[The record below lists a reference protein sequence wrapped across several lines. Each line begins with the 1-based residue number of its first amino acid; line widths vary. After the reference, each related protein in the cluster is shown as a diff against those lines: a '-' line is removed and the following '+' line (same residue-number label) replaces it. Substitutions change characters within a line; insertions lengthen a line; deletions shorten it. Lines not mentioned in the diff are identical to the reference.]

1 MVITLLCIFVMI
13 AGAILHYKFDDS
25 YKYYDLDAGGLACML
40 LGGLAT
46 FIAVVVI
53 IIGHTGVDTS
63 IYKAHM
69 QRESIIKQI
78 ECVNSEYEDITRSK
92 VIEKTYNWNKIVY
105 SAKYWGKSPFTNWFW
120 SQEYVDSLEYIDLE
134 D

>member
-1 MVITLLCIFVMI
+1 MVITLLCILVII
-13 AGAILHYKFDDS
+13 AGAILHYKFKDS
-25 YKYYDLDAGGLACML
+25 LKYDCLDMGGLTCML
-40 LGGLAT
+40 LGGIAT
-46 FIAVVVI
+46 FIVVVVI

-92 VIEKTYNWNKIVY
+92 VIEKAYNWNKIVY
-105 SAKYWGKSPFTNWFW
+105 SAKYWSKSPFTNWFW
-120 SQEYVDSLEYIDLE
+120 SKKYVDSLEYIDLE

>member
-1 MVITLLCIFVMI
+1 MVITLLCILVII
-13 AGAILHYKFDDS
+13 AGAILHYKFKDNL
-25 YKYYDLDAGGLACML
+25 KYDDLDTGGLICML
-40 LGGLAT
+40 LGGMAT
-46 FIAVVVI
+46 FIVVVVI
-53 IIGHTGVDTS
+53 IIGHIGVDAS

-69 QRESIIKQI
+69 QHESIIKQI

-92 VIEKTYNWNKIVY
+92 VIEKVYDWNENVY

-120 SQEYVDSLEYIDLE
+120 SQEYVDSLEYINLE

>member
-13 AGAILHYKFDDS
+13 VGAILQYKFKDS
-25 YKYYDLDAGGLACML
+25 FKYESLDTGGCVCML
-40 LGGLAT
+40 LGGIAT
-46 FIAVVVI
+46 CIVVVFI
-53 IIGHTGVDTS
+53 IIGHTGVDAS
-63 IYKAHM
+63 IYEART

-92 VIEKTYNWNKIVY
+92 VIEKAYNWNKIVY

>member
-1 MVITLLCIFVMI
+1 MVITLLCIFVTI
-13 AGAILHYKFDDS
+13 AGAILHYKFEDS
-25 YKYYDLDAGGLACML
+25 YKYYDLDVGGLVCML

-46 FIAVVVI
+46 FIVVVVI
-53 IIGHTGVDTS
+53 IIG
-63 IYKAHM
+63 HM

-78 ECVNSEYEDITRSK
+78 ECVNSKYEDITRSK
-92 VIEKTYNWNKIVY
+92 VIEKAYDWNKNVY
-105 SAKYWGKSPFTNWFW
+105 SAKYWGKHSFTNWFW

>member
-1 MVITLLCIFVMI
+1 MVITLLCIFVTI
-13 AGAILHYKFDDS
+13 AGAILHYKFEDS
-25 YKYYDLDAGGLACML
+25 CKYYDLDAGGIACML
-40 LGGLAT
+40 LGGIAT
-46 FIAVVVI
+46 CIAVVAI
-53 IIGHTGVDTS
+53 IIGHAGVDVD
-63 IYKAHM
+63 IYKAHT

-92 VIEKTYNWNKIVY
+92 VIEKAYDWNKNVY

-120 SQEYVDSLEYIDLE
+120 SQEYVDSLEYIELE

>member
-1 MVITLLCIFVMI
+1 MVITLLCIFVTI
-13 AGAILHYKFDDS
+13 AGAILHYTFEDS
-25 YKYYDLDAGGLACML
+25 WKYNSLDAGGFVCML
-40 LGGLAT
+40 LGGIAT
-46 FIAVVVI
+46 CIAVVTI
-53 IIGHTGVDTS
+53 IIGHAGVDVD

-92 VIEKTYNWNKIVY
+92 VIEKAYDWNKNVY
-105 SAKYWGKSPFTNWFW
+105 SAKYWGKNPFTNWFW

>member
-1 MVITLLCIFVMI
+1 MVITLLCIFVTI
-13 AGAILHYKFDDS
+13 AGAILHYKFEDS
-25 YKYYDLDAGGLACML
+25 CKYYDLDVGGLVCML

-46 FIAVVVI
+46 FIVVVVI
-53 IIGHTGVDTS
+53 IIGHTGVDVS

-69 QRESIIKQI
+69 RRESIIKQI

-92 VIEKTYNWNKIVY
+92 VIEKAYNWNKIVY
-105 SAKYWGKSPFTNWFW
+105 SANYWSKSPLTNWFW
-120 SQEYVDSLEYIDLE
+120 SQKYVDSLEYIDLE

>member
-1 MVITLLCIFVMI
+1 MVITLLCIFVTI
-13 AGAILHYKFDDS
+13 AGAILHYKFEDS

-40 LGGLAT
+40 LGGFAT
-46 FIAVVVI
+46 FIVVVVI

-63 IYKAHM
+63 IYKAHT

-92 VIEKTYNWNKIVY
+92 VIEMVYDWNKNVY

-120 SQEYVDSLEYIDLE
+120 SQEYVDSLEYIELE

>member
-13 AGAILHYKFDDS
+13 VGAILQYKFKDS
-25 YKYYDLDAGGLACML
+25 FKYESLDMGGCVCML
-40 LGGLAT
+40 LGGIAT
-46 FIAVVVI
+46 CIVVVFI
-53 IIGHTGVDTS
+53 IIGHTGVDAS
-63 IYKAHM
+63 IYEAHT

-92 VIEKTYNWNKIVY
+92 VIEKAYNWNKIVY

>member
-13 AGAILHYKFDDS
+13 AGAILHYKFKDS
-25 YKYYDLDAGGLACML
+25 WKYDSLDVGGCVCML
-40 LGGLAT
+40 LGEIAT
-46 FIAVVVI
+46 FIVVVVI

-78 ECVNSEYEDITRSK
+78 ECVNSKYEDITRSK
-92 VIEKTYNWNKIVY
+92 VIEKAYDWNKNVY
-105 SAKYWGKSPFTNWFW
+105 SAKYWGKNPFTNWFW

>member
-1 MVITLLCIFVMI
+1 MVITLLCILLII
-13 AGAILHYKFDDS
+13 AGAILHYKFEDS
-25 YKYYDLDAGGLACML
+25 FKYDSLDMGGLACML
-40 LGGLAT
+40 LGGMAT
-46 FIAVVVI
+46 FIVVVVI
-53 IIGHTGVDTS
+53 IIGHIGVDTS
-63 IYKAHM
+63 IYRAHT

-92 VIEKTYNWNKIVY
+92 VIEKAYDWNKNVY
-105 SAKYWGKSPFTNWFW
+105 SEKYWGKSPFTNWFW

>member
-13 AGAILHYKFDDS
+13 VGAILQYKFKDS
-25 YKYYDLDAGGLACML
+25 FKYESLDMGGCVCML
-40 LGGLAT
+40 LGGIAT
-46 FIAVVVI
+46 CIVVVFI
-53 IIGHTGVDTS
+53 IIGHTGVDAS
-63 IYKAHM
+63 IYEART

-92 VIEKTYNWNKIVY
+92 VIEKAYNWNKIVY